1 MKNLKFTLKAWPV
14 IAVATI
20 GLCFLTQQI
29 AMAFGIELPD
39 QLNVDI
45 VRRCLSRTFDSWKAF
60 LVSAMLV
67 AQVVLLMPALEEL
80 IFSLFLFKLP
90 GWGFPSLGKGAGL
103 VVTAAVSSA
112 LFSAAHYYENAW
124 PDNAFLALFFFG
136 LAQCWLYRRTSA
148 LWCAILNHA
157 LFNIVNLTLLVCFP
171 EMAKG

>member
-1 MKNLKFTLKAWPV
+1 MKNLKFTLGVWPIITLMTV
-14 IAVATI
+14 T
-20 GLCFLTQQI
+20 LCFLTQWL
-29 AMAFGIELPD
+29 AETCGMALHPQTNLD
-39 QLNVDI
+39 
-45 VRRCLSRTFDSWKAF
+45 
-60 LVSAMLV
+60 
-67 AQVVLLMPALEEL
+67 VVLKHVGWNGTFCWLVFMVVVVSPALEEL
-80 IFSLFLFKLP
+80 IFRLFLFKLP

-157 LFNIVNLTLLVCFP
+157 LFNVVNLTLLVCFP
-171 EMAKG
+171 AMAKG